1 MAVVI
6 NSGSLFQAG
15 GKQIGNGTKSSRTD
29 NAKRKKNTSTAG
41 RYSSAKRDAGVKS
54 SGVDIRTENGIGISV
69 NRAGTGDKST
79 YLTEDDG
86 VMLELSEG
94 NEKAE
99 NMDDVSDKV
108 NKTAE
113 GKNKNGIENSED
125 NENSVLISEASDKES
140 QKSKKEEEYEKFE
153 KQLESLKDMLD
164 RMKETQKNIKKTE
177 TKTKKVLNYSY
188 KKVSSSIRSAKSVS
202 QASNAVSSAS
212 SNLAA
217 LKRKAASGNYDD
229 DEINIAISHAKKMIA
244 VAKKKLANI
253 KQEVMNKKDDDKYI
267 SSKKDAVMRISE
279 EKIRVWQQKELNE
292 IEEEIRKQ
300 EQKEKLAHRGEE
312 NNKMLDADM
321 TYLKEKIEIWKRG
334 GGDLGIMMAQSQG
347 AGIGIDMTQAIT
359 DTSKLDT
366 EQTMISAE
374 QSEGGQTEVAA
385 SINLSV

>member
-1 MAVVI
+1 
-6 NSGSLFQAG
+6 
-15 GKQIGNGTKSSRTD
+15 
-29 NAKRKKNTSTAG
+29 
-41 RYSSAKRDAGVKS
+41 
-54 SGVDIRTENGIGISV
+54 
-69 NRAGTGDKST
+69 
-79 YLTEDDG
+79 
-86 VMLELSEG
+86 
-94 NEKAE
+94 
-99 NMDDVSDKV
+99 
-108 NKTAE
+108 
-113 GKNKNGIENSED
+113 
-125 NENSVLISEASDKES
+125 
-140 QKSKKEEEYEKFE
+140 
-153 KQLESLKDMLD
+153 
-164 RMKETQKNIKKTE
+164 MKETQKNIKKTE

-253 KQEVMNKKDDDKYI
+253 KQEVMNKRDDDKYI
-267 SSKKDAVMRISE
+267 SSKKDVVMRISE

-359 DTSKLDT
+359 DTSKLAT

>member
-15 GKQIGNGTKSSRTD
+15 GKQIGHGTKSSRTD

-41 RYSSAKRDAGVKS
+41 RYSSAKRDDSVKS

-69 NRAGTGDKST
+69 NRAETGDKST

-99 NMDDVSDKV
+99 NMDAVSDKA
-108 NKTAE
+108 NKIAA

-153 KQLESLKDMLD
+153 KQLES
-164 RMKETQKNIKKTE
+164 MKETQKNIKKTE

-253 KQEVMNKKDDDKYI
+253 KQEVMNKRDDDKYI
-267 SSKKDAVMRISE
+267 SSKKDVIMRISE

-300 EQKEKLAHRGEE
+300 EQKEKQAHRGEE

-359 DTSKLDT
+359 DTSKLAA

>member
-15 GKQIGNGTKSSRTD
+15 GKQIGHGTKSSRTD

-99 NMDDVSDKV
+99 NMDDVSDKA
-108 NKTAE
+108 NKTAA

-140 QKSKKEEEYEKFE
+140 QKSKKEEEYEK
-153 KQLESLKDMLD
+153 LESLKDMLD

-253 KQEVMNKKDDDKYI
+253 KQEVMNKRDDDKYI
-267 SSKKDAVMRISE
+267 SSKKDVVMRISE

-359 DTSKLDT
+359 DTSKLAT

>member
-1 MAVVI
+1 MTV
-6 NSGSLFQAG
+6 L
-15 GKQIGNGTKSSRTD
+15 
-29 NAKRKKNTSTAG
+29 
-41 RYSSAKRDAGVKS
+41 
-54 SGVDIRTENGIGISV
+54 
-69 NRAGTGDKST
+69 
-79 YLTEDDG
+79 
-86 VMLELSEG
+86 LELSEG

-99 NMDDVSDKV
+99 NMDDVSDKA
-108 NKTAE
+108 NKIAA

-253 KQEVMNKKDDDKYI
+253 KQEVMNKRDDDKYI
-267 SSKKDAVMRISE
+267 SSKKDVVMRISE

-359 DTSKLDT
+359 DTSKLAT